1 MQRNLTTKTIVIV
14 VTILLCIY
22 GIIGLPK
29 SMTELKANLERNIK
43 LGLDLRG
50 GSRLV
55 LQVQVQ
61 DAVKADALQT
71 IERMKEE
78 MRKQSID
85 FASMESNE
93 PNSIE
98 TADTIQIVV
107 KGIPAQKT
115 TAFRNMVSDRFATWV
130 LTPLNS
136 TDYRMTM
143 RPTELVSLKRDTVER
158 SIQTIENRINSLGLT
173 EPVVQQQG
181 RADSDFR
188 ILVQLPGVDDPA
200 RVKEIIGTAA
210 VLEIVEVK
218 DGPFPSQEQALSTHG
233 GVLPLNTKLVKNPA
247 RGGEGVSWY
256 LVSRNPV
263 VTGRDLRNARA
274 SQDEFR
280 KWEAGFTLTQD
291 AAKRFE
297 RFTEANIGNRLAVI
311 LDNQI
316 RSVATIQ
323 SKIGDQGR
331 ITNLGSEQEAS
342 DLSLVLRSG
351 SLPASIVY
359 LEERSVGPSLG
370 ADSIREG
377 IMAGVAGLIA
387 VIMVMLVY
395 YKKSGINAVL
405 ALALNT
411 VILIAALSYFSAV
424 LTLPGIAGVILTIG
438 MAVDSNV
445 LIFERI
451 REELRSGK
459 AVVSA
464 VDNGFGKAWW
474 TIVDTHVTTIV
485 SCLFL
490 FLFGTGPVRGFAVTL
505 VIGLFANVFTAV
517 WVSKVIFD
525 FELSRAAAANDFEHL
540 RFCDRVCTLWNK
552 LHGPGV

>member
-1 MQRNLTTKTIVIV
+1 MQRNLTTKVIVIAAI
-14 VTILLCIY
+14 ILLCVY

-29 SMTELKANLERNIK
+29 SMSELRANLERNIK

-61 DAVKADALQT
+61 DAVRADALQT

-85 FASMESNE
+85 FASLESNE
-93 PNSIE
+93 PASIE
-98 TADTIQIVV
+98 TADTIQITV

-115 TAFRNMVSDRFATWV
+115 TAFRSMVADRFATWV

-136 TDYRMTM
+136 SDYKMTL
-143 RPTELVSLKRDTVER
+143 RPSELISLKRDTVER

-181 RADSDFR
+181 SADSDFR

-247 RGGEGVSWY
+247 RGGDGVSWY

-274 SQDEFR
+274 SQDEYR

-297 RFTEANIGNRLAVI
+297 RFTEANINNRLAVI

-323 SKIGDQGR
+323 SKISDQGR

-351 SLPASIVY
+351 SLPAGIVY

-377 IMAGVAGLIA
+377 IAAGLAGLAA
-387 VIMVMLVY
+387 VIVVMLVY
-395 YKKSGINAVL
+395 YKRSGINAVL

-451 REELRSGK
+451 REELKSGK

-464 VDNGFGKAWW
+464 VENGFGKAWW

-525 FELSRAAAANDFEHL
+525 FELRGRQQL
-540 RFCDRVCTLWNK
+540 TTLSI
-552 LHGPGV
+552 